1 MKWLADVDAEELSEQ
16 FRRLSRAARERVQEE
31 IDVEE
36 ISKQLGRL
44 SSRARQRLESEVN
57 RRRRPQRRVPWGWII
72 AGGVGIGI
80 GAYLMANAERR
91 RRLRDGAGSL
101 YGQARERVPG
111 MSGRADRARSAVDE
125 AATKTAVEA
134 AILSQLG
141 SPPGHLDVEVEGRT
155 VYLRGR
161 VEEPGFVDR
170 VAEVARGVD
179 GVAAVINLTVEP
191 EGSATP
197 NAVEL

>member
-31 IDVEE
+31 VDVEE

-57 RRRRPQRRVPWGWII
+57 RRRRPQRRVPWGWLI
-72 AGGVGIGI
+72 AGGVGVGI
-80 GAYLMANAERR
+80 GAYLMASAERR

-101 YGQARERVPG
+101 YGQARERVPKMAG
-111 MSGRADRARSAVDE
+111 HARSAADE
-125 AATKTAVEA
+125 AATKTEVEA
-134 AILSQLG
+134 AVLSQLG
-141 SPPGHLDVEVEGRT
+141 SPPGHLEVEVEGRT

-170 VAEVARGVD
+170 AVEIARGVD
-179 GVAAVINLTVEP
+179 GVVAVINLTVEP
-191 EGSATP
+191 EGSAAP

>member
-1 MKWLADVDAEELSEQ
+1 MKWLEDVDTEELVDK

-31 IDVEE
+31 VDIEE

-44 SSRARQRLESEVN
+44 STRARGRVADEVG
-57 RRRRPQRRVPWGWII
+57 RRRRPQRRFPWALVI
-72 AGGVGIGI
+72 AGGIGI
-80 GAYLMANAERR
+80 GVGLYIAASAERR
-91 RRLRDGAGSL
+91 RQLREGAEKL
-101 YGQARERVPG
+101 YGQAREKAPKMAGRV
-111 MSGRADRARSAVDE
+111 RSTVDE
-125 AATKTAVEA
+125 AATKAAVEA

-170 VAEVARGVD
+170 AIEVARGVD

-191 EGSATP
+191 ESAP
-197 NAVEL
+197 ASSALEL